1 MMAGR
6 REVTPIWISLKSPR
20 DYDARPSSERQRQN
34 ESKLVPIRGRALR
47 GALATKQM
55 DVRERGRRLPRD
67 LRRVELIQAAIKVMG
82 ERGDTAARVSDVTMA
97 AGVAKGTFYVH
108 FPSWDD
114 LVAAVR
120 DHVADEFRREVMLRA
135 ANIEGAA
142 WPAFIEGEAVL
153 FIDALIVMGPLHEAI
168 FHGPAAFK
176 PTKAPSPFVALIE
189 TLLKRGASDGAFA
202 LENTRAAAL
211 LLFSAW
217 HATADAIAAKAGRAR
232 HLEALRQ
239 LMRKWLSAP

>member
-1 MMAGR
+1 MPGR
-6 REVTPIWISLKSPR
+6 REVSPIWISLKSPR
-20 DYDARPSSERQRQN
+20 GHDARPSSERQRQK
-34 ESKLVPIRGRALR
+34 EFKLVPIRSRASR
-47 GALATKQM
+47 GAPRSRQIEA
-55 DVRERGRRLPRD
+55 RERGRRLPRD
-67 LRRVELIQAAIKVMG
+67 LRRGELIQAAIKVMG
-82 ERGDTAARVSDVTMA
+82 ERGDTGARVSDVTTA

-108 FPSWDD
+108 FQSWDD
-114 LVAAVR
+114 LVVAVR
-120 DHVADEFRREVMLRA
+120 DHVADGFRRGVMLRA

-142 WPAFIEGEAVL
+142 WPAFIEDEAVL
-153 FIDALIVMGPLHEAI
+153 FIDALIAMGPLHEAI

-176 PTKAPSPFVALIE
+176 PTKTPNPFVALIE

-211 LLFSAW
+211 LLFSVW

-232 HLEALRQ
+232 HLAALRQ